1 MSSFLVNAVSA
12 GIAVHFDTIRIV
24 IGGWYGG
31 VVYAAVSGTWVGHR
45 MSPYRWG

>member
-12 GIAVHFDTIRIV
+12 GIAAHFDTIRIV

-31 VVYAAVSGTWVGHR
+31 VVYVAVSGTWVGHS
-45 MSPYRWG
+45 MPPYRWG